1 MRNYD
6 HFNWNFGSYT
16 GNVQIQTTND
26 LTYDIVVTIKGEIY
40 GLNASEIPDYQAA
53 REIAKLVGT
62 IDWSWVWVLSPAWI
76 SILLA
81 GLAGGVL
88 EVLKTIIDKRSTKR
102 LEEYRKNKFNTK
114 K

>member
-1 MRNYD
+1 MKKTNGLGL
-6 HFNWNFGSYT
+6 GS
-16 GNVQIQTTND
+16 V
-26 LTYDIVVTIKGEIY
+26 LLVVFVI
-40 GLNASEIPDYQAA
+40 L
-53 REIAKLVGT
+53 KLVGT

-88 EVLKTIIDKRSTKR
+88 EVLKTIIDKRSAKR
-102 LEEYRKNKFNTK
+102 LEEYRKNKFNNK

>member
-1 MRNYD
+1 MKKTNGLGL
-6 HFNWNFGSYT
+6 GS
-16 GNVQIQTTND
+16 V
-26 LTYDIVVTIKGEIY
+26 LLVVFVI
-40 GLNASEIPDYQAA
+40 L
-53 REIAKLVGT
+53 KLVGT

-88 EVLKTIIDKRSTKR
+88 EVLKVIIDKRSAKR
-102 LEEYRKNKFNTK
+102 LEEYRKNKFNNK

>member
-1 MRNYD
+1 MKKTNGLGL
-6 HFNWNFGSYT
+6 GS
-16 GNVQIQTTND
+16 V
-26 LTYDIVVTIKGEIY
+26 LLVVFVI
-40 GLNASEIPDYQAA
+40 L
-53 REIAKLVGT
+53 KLVGT

-88 EVLKTIIDKRSTKR
+88 EVLKVIIDKRSAKR
-102 LEEYRKNKFNTK
+102 IKEYRKNKFNNK